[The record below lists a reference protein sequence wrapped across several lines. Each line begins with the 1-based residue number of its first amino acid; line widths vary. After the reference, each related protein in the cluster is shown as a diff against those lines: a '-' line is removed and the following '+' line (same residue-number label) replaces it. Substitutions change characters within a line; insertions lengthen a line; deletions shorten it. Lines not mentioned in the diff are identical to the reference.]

1 MTSAGLHIDRVS
13 RRFDVDGRSLLA
25 LDTVSLDAPAGSFIA
40 LIGPSGCGK
49 STLLRML
56 AGLDQPTSGE
66 LHVGG
71 ETPQALQQRGALGI
85 AFQEASLLPWRSVE
99 SNVRFPFDVIGRM
112 TRADRERV
120 REMIALVGLQGFEQA
135 LPSQLSGGMR
145 QRVAIARALV
155 SQPQLLLLDEPF
167 GALDQILRRSMNE
180 ELQRLWLNR
189 PVTTVMVTHSV
200 DEAIFLADKVVVM
213 SGRPGRIARVVDI
226 PFPRERPLSLLAS
239 AECRKLEAEL
249 LALMFE
255 GGTSD
260 RSGSRTGSERGDD

>member
-1 MTSAGLHIDRVS
+1 MTSGGLQIDHVS
-13 RRFDVDGRSLLA
+13 RRFDVEGRSLLA
-25 LDTVSLDAPAGSFIA
+25 LDDISLDVPAGSFIA

-56 AGLDQPTSGE
+56 AGLDQPSSGE
-66 LHVGG
+66 LRVGG
-71 ETPQALQQRGALGI
+71 ESPQTLQRRGALGI

-99 SNVRFPFDVIGRM
+99 SNVRFPFDVIGHI
-112 TRADRERV
+112 TPADRDRV
-120 REMIALVGLQGFEQA
+120 QEMIALVGLEGFEQA

-180 ELQRLWLNR
+180 ELQRLWLQR
-189 PVTTVMVTHSV
+189 PVTTAMVTHSV

-239 AECRKLEAEL
+239 AECRELEAEM
-249 LALMFE
+249 LALMFDGATSGQTASRV
-255 GGTSD
+255 GGARSD
-260 RSGSRTGSERGDD
+260 G